1 MVECFTLSYRI
12 SVLDFW
18 VIFLN
23 FYFYRE
29 NRNGGIDPGFEVR
42 HLNGITMDNRMDN
55 LTLVPK
61 WISRVEQDKILHS
74 RCSES
79 HLWERRRRSRRQ
91 ENEDEEMMSDNEN
104 NNEARRDNEN
114 NNERRRGENSLYW
127 KAITQL
133 LANETDEV
141 INE

>member
-1 MVECFTLSYRI
+1 MVLYILS
-12 SVLDFW
+12 LF
-18 VIFLN
+18 F
-23 FYFYRE
+23 RE
-29 NRNGGIDPGFEVR
+29 NRHGQIESGFEVR

-61 WISRVEQDKILHS
+61 WISRIEQEKILQS

-79 HLWERRRRSRRQ
+79 HLWEHRRRTRRQ
-91 ENEDEEMMSDNEN
+91 ENNEDEDMLSDNEN
-104 NNEARRDNEN
+104 EGGHREDKS
-114 NNERRRGENSLYW
+114 ERRRGENSLYW

-141 INE
+141 